1 MPADGTYSGA
11 CKAVAAGSASWA
23 KVKSPVSTQPYAYCW
38 SAISKPPGGKD
49 TNGNAVGYYYNTL
62 AKAQTACAALGPG
75 CGGVSIASSNACSK
89 TSGGYWWRLCKAQ
102 GSKTYSFTTG
112 TIYCAWQ
119 KSGGYKEI
127 FTLKKQ

>member
-23 KVKSPVSTQPYAYCW
+23 KVKSRFQRPYAYCR
-38 SAISKPPGGKD
+38 STISNPPGGK
-49 TNGNAVGYYYNTL
+49 NSGGNNAGNYYNTL
-62 AKAQTACAALGPG
+62 AKAQAACAALGPA
-75 CGGVSIASSNACSK
+75 CGGVGINNGGCSK

-102 GSKTYSFTTG
+102 GSKTYQFTTS
-112 TIYCAWQ
+112 TSYCAWQ